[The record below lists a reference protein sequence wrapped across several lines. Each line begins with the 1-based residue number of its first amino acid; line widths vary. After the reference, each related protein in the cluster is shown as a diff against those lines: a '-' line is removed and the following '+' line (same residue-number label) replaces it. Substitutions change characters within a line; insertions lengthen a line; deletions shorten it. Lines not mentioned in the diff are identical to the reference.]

1 MAAIALIVGLF
12 FVVGIAVGVIGIVTF
27 AVVRQDRSRSR
38 RSGKAGIGAASL
50 FDPTGA
56 AVYGLLRGDLAVR
69 DGGSSATEVFQ
80 ASARTVADAYE
91 EAVQDSHQT
100 GTKRDN
106 L

>member
-1 MAAIALIVGLF
+1 MAVIALAVALF
-12 FVVGIAVGVIGIVTF
+12 FVVGIFVGVIAIVGLS
-27 AVVRQDRSRSR
+27 VVRRDRSRSR
-38 RSGKAGIGAASL
+38 RSGRAGLGAASL
-50 FDPTGA
+50 FDPTGR

-69 DGGSSATEVFQ
+69 DGSSATEAFQ
-80 ASARTVADAYE
+80 ASARTIADAYE